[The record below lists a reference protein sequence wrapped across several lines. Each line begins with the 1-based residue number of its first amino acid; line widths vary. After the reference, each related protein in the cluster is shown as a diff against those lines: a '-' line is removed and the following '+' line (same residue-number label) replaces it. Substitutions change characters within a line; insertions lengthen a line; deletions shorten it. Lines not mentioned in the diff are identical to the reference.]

1 MPSLVN
7 DQATKYATP
16 FGNDQYGNIVL
27 RVLGRLGLDFFIF
40 ISKFARN
47 QLDSALEGVL
57 AETMSSTGMVTFLDL
72 SSVACA
78 ASAALT
84 VKANALEVSVAPEPR
99 EIIWENAHVSRKF
112 QSHRETISN
121 VVLFLGVLLWSF
133 PLAFIQAVAK
143 IDVIAQIP
151 GMEWLL
157 EYDGGSFSR
166 FVNGYLPVVALLTL
180 IMILPVVFEYIAIKF
195 EQRKTLSDVQ
205 ASILTRYFN
214 YQLVNIYVTVTAGS
228 LLKTVAG
235 IVDHPY
241 QLLFFGAAFPSMAGT
256 LS

>member
-57 AETMSSTGMVTFLDL
+57 AETMSSTGMVT
-72 SSVACA
+72 S
-78 ASAALT
+78 
-84 VKANALEVSVAPEPR
+84 LEVSVAPEPR

-166 FVNGYLPVVALLTL
+166 SVNGYLPVVALLTL